1 VKRGENVNVDEF
13 TTAKSKQSKSA
24 TNSPAIAQTPTPKP
38 IKSRT
43 PTPKSTKS
51 HKPPPKLL
59 NYPEVLI
66 HQQLLQQQHILK
78 QQQQQQQLQQLLLRQ
93 QLMPIPNITKS
104 LHLQNQSVLR
114 PPLTPFILD
123 YLTTSDKLPDLTIS
137 QAIELERLL
146 VKHSDVPTPDQVRLK
161 FQTIN

>member
-66 HQQLLQQQHILK
+66 HQQ
-78 QQQQQQQLQQLLLRQ
+78 R
-93 QLMPIPNITKS
+93 
-104 LHLQNQSVLR
+104 
-114 PPLTPFILD
+114 
-123 YLTTSDKLPDLTIS
+123 LPDDVGQVTGSDNLTS
-137 QAIELERLL
+137 NRAGEVVGEAFRRTDPG
-146 VKHSDVPTPDQVRLK
+146 SG
-161 FQTIN
+161 